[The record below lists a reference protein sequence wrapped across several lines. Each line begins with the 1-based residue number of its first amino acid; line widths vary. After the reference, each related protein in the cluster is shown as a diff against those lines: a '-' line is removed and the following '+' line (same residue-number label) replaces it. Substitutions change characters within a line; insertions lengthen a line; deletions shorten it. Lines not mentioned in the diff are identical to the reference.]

1 MVDLDLQIKS
11 IQDKLQQLLKR
22 QGVLQKENQKL
33 KKDLE
38 KALSATQEKEQTLQ
52 AIQQQ
57 MDVLKLGSGSL
68 NDEEKNALSKRI
80 DVYLKEIDKCLSLLN
95 T

>member
-11 IQDKLQQLLKR
+11 IQEKLQQLLKQ
-22 QGVLQKENQKL
+22 QGLLQKENQKL

-38 KALSATQEKEQTLQ
+38 KALSVTEEKEQTLQ

-68 NDEEKNALSKRI
+68 NEEEKNALSKRI
-80 DVYLKEIDKCLSLLN
+80 DVYLKEIDKCLSLIN

>member
-22 QGVLQKENQKL
+22 QGMLQKENQKL

-38 KALSATQEKEQTLQ
+38 KTLSVTEEKEQTLQ

>member
-38 KALSATQEKEQTLQ
+38 KALFATEEKEQTLQ

>member
-11 IQDKLQQLLKR
+11 IQDKLQQLLKQ

-38 KALSATQEKEQTLQ
+38 KALSVTEEKEQTLQ

-80 DVYLKEIDKCLSLLN
+80 DVYLKEIDKCLSLIN